1 MHKPS
6 FAAFL
11 LTSLSITAPALAQD
25 EEEAAVTE
33 VEEEGA
39 EEKAE
44 AKEAAAPATA
54 AIMIEPLPAVF
65 GFIEGDVGVAVTD
78 SIAAAL
84 WGQYF
89 SYELGDTGLSGYGIG
104 LGAPIFFTGTVFR
117 GAYVYPLIKFQKV
130 EFTVVDEAAVTATY
144 YGPLVTAGY
153 QWTWGRPVGFSLRL
167 GGGIEYSLGKL
178 ESDTVDESLSYEGFD
193 YELDA
198 AIGLSF

>member
-11 LTSLSITAPALAQD
+11 LVSVSLTVPALAQD
-25 EEEAAVTE
+25 EEEGAVTE

-39 EEKAE
+39 EDDVK
-44 AKEAAAPATA
+44 AKEAPESATA
-54 AIMIEPLPAVF
+54 SILIEPLPAVF
-65 GFIEGDVGVAVTD
+65 GFYEGDVGVAITD
-78 SIAAAL
+78 TIAAAI

-104 LGAPIFFTGTVFR
+104 LGAPIFFTGTAFR
-117 GAYVYPLIKFQKV
+117 GAYVYPLVKFQKV
-130 EFTVVDEAAVTATY
+130 EFTVVDEAAVTATF

-153 QWTWGRPVGFSLRL
+153 QWTWGRPVGFSLRI
-167 GGGIEYSLGKL
+167 GGGIEYSLGQL
-178 ESDTVDESLSYEGFD
+178 ESDTVDQSLSYEGFD

-198 AIGLSF
+198 AIGVAF